1 MLDFVTTDDYA
12 ILTIAKHHKSLTG
25 LSDAEHST
33 NIPWRTTSDT
43 ENYPYKTHGNNHA
56 CRLTAML
63 ILHRRDGVISVARML
78 CCARSSVGQWIN
90 WFTFY
95 GTEVL
100 VSLPYCSRIVSSHL
114 FWKRSISLN
123 NIPDALHSSSALGI
137 AIRFSFLCD
146 SRINRGGGLFIREPL
161 LC

>member
-1 MLDFVTTDDYA
+1 
-12 ILTIAKHHKSLTG
+12 
-25 LSDAEHST
+25 
-33 NIPWRTTSDT
+33 
-43 ENYPYKTHGNNHA
+43 
-56 CRLTAML
+56 ML

-100 VSLPYCSRIVSSHL
+100 VSLPYCPRIVSSHL

-123 NIPDALHSSSALGI
+123 KIPDALHSSSALGI

-146 SRINRGGGLFIREPL
+146 SRINRGGGCLSVSRSYVNQIDRFRETISL
-161 LC
+161 IASSISF